1 MPRRPRLRSSGR
13 GHGIRRDY
21 GKLVQFDSACCRWE
35 PVLKT
40 FEELSTTLVSSGVTL
55 LAIEQ
60 TVTSCPPEAACAT
73 SCGPWDGRVDIVVE
87 YDSPDP
93 LQEVDDA
100 WFELASRFG
109 LFGESGEFLLLVNL
123 HDDPYDSDLY
133 WARVRLQE
141 NWTVA
146 GSSSATINGPARDG
160 LATMSPSGDV
170 IIVGTTNQE
179 DMSVLAVPR
188 PHRASA
194 IRKFAQF
201 MLRDGKLTADEA
213 ENLKRWLARD

>member
-1 MPRRPRLRSSGR
+1 M
-13 GHGIRRDY
+13 
-21 GKLVQFDSACCRWE
+21 
-35 PVLKT
+35 
-40 FEELSTTLVSSGVTL
+40 
-55 LAIEQ
+55 
-60 TVTSCPPEAACAT
+60 TSCPPEAAHAT

-87 YDSPDP
+87 FDSPDP

-100 WFELASRFG
+100 WSELASRFG

-141 NWTVA
+141 NWTLA
-146 GSSSATINGPARDG
+146 GSNSATVNGPARDG

-194 IRKFAQF
+194 IRKFAQS
-201 MLRDGKLTADEA
+201 MLRDGELTADEA
-213 ENLKRWLARD
+213 ENVKRWLARD